1 MKKTHKNKT
10 LTALTRSSSSE
21 NYETPTD
28 GVYQEIP
35 DPVQTPQLSV
45 DGDSDSDEDVFHDYE
60 TLSEHY
66 MTLADFK
73 SEVHDG
79 LSFSA
84 GKEVSVITKN
94 PSGWWFVEMD
104 REEGWVPSSYLE
116 RVYRPHGYA
125 SPTEKSSIKPEPVST
140 KPSSISVKSEA
151 GVKPSRSPE
160 PKVVTAGKI
169 HALSSSK
176 SGPILSKPKPVSNSR
191 SEPTKSQDKDISE
204 NILRLNTTTTTTNA
218 TTITTTD
225 PKPPPVAKK
234 PVSYQKSADSTSTVA
249 AMAAVLSKGISNS
262 KLNSRPSRED
272 PAISQSSTVSDIKL
286 SIPRRVPTKS
296 AESEK
301 LSISRNSL
309 KRSSS
314 SDSVREVE
322 NMDNVRLTKS
332 PPPLRPRPKEFIPPP
347 KPKAKDNS
355 QLGMKFLRKS
365 NENLLAAQEKEE
377 KPSSPQPTPRKNIVI
392 PQKSLDSPRPISQTT
407 TLMPTKTT
415 REKPP
420 PPTRSPA
427 KIRPFSTQTIKLG
440 ELENALQNKKALP
453 AKREKSIPSRPT
465 QPSSGKVT
473 LTGGKLPPKR
483 PQAAP
488 SVKKAPP
495 PRPSNSPALI
505 RKPLYVTIADYI
517 GDDEGS
523 LSFKEGD
530 NVEVLEMSEEG
541 WWFVRIKGKE
551 GWVPSTFIEKTS
563 NKPDRPKPP
572 PPSRVSSQKSVSA
585 PKVSE
590 NSFRAISDYTIPLY
604 EDSGINLVAGQ
615 IYEVLEKTSGGW
627 WFVQHGSEK
636 GWAPS
641 SFLEPV

>member
-1 MKKTHKNKT
+1 MKKTHRNKT
-10 LTALTRSSSSE
+10 LTPLTRSSSSE
-21 NYETPTD
+21 NYETPAD
-28 GVYQEIP
+28 GVYHEVSALAQM
-35 DPVQTPQLSV
+35 PQLSV
-45 DGDSDSDEDVFHDYE
+45 DGGSDSDEDVFHDYE

-104 REEGWVPSSYLE
+104 QEEGWVPSSYLE

-140 KPSSISVKSEA
+140 KPSSTSVKSET
-151 GVKPSRSPE
+151 GVKPSKSPE

-169 HALSSSK
+169 NVLSSSK
-176 SGPILSKPKPVSNSR
+176 SGPIQSKPTSVSNSR
-191 SEPTKSQDKDISE
+191 SEPTKPQDKDLSE
-204 NILRLNTTTTTTNA
+204 SVLRLNTTTTNTNA
-218 TTITTTD
+218 TTITTTG

-249 AMAAVLSKGISNS
+249 AMAAVLSKGISNP
-262 KLNSRPSRED
+262 KLNSRPSQED
-272 PAISQSSTVSDIKL
+272 HAISQSPTVSDIKP
-286 SIPRRVPTKS
+286 SVPRRVPTKS

-322 NMDNVRLTKS
+322 NINDVRLTKS

-347 KPKAKDNS
+347 KQKSKDNS

-365 NENLLAAQEKEE
+365 NENLLAAQENEE
-377 KPSSPQPTPRKNIVI
+377 KSLSPQPTPRKNISI
-392 PQKSLDSPRPISQTT
+392 PQTSLDSPRPIPRTATT
-407 TLMPTKTT
+407 ISAKTT

-420 PPTRSPA
+420 PPTRTPSS
-427 KIRPFSTQTIKLG
+427 IRPFSTQTIKLG
-440 ELENALQNKKALP
+440 ELENALQRKKGLP
-453 AKREKSIPSRPT
+453 AKREKSIPSRSSL
-465 QPSSGKVT
+465 PSSGIVT
-473 LTGGKLPPKR
+473 LTGVKSPPKR

-495 PRPSNSPALI
+495 PRPSNSPALN

-530 NVEVLEMSEEG
+530 NVEVLEKSEEG

-551 GWVPSTFIEKTS
+551 GWVPSTFIEKIS

-572 PPSRVSSQKSVSA
+572 PPSRVSSQKPVSA

-590 NSFRAISDYTIPLY
+590 NSFRAVSDYTIPLY